1 MTAAPVTTAPP
12 PAGPAPAARRAR
24 RRPSARHLALAPLSL
39 LMVLPFLY
47 MLGAS
52 VMTRAQLNRFPPPL
66 VPPGVDLTGYR
77 ELLASSE
84 FPRWFLNSVIVSA
97 AIVASQVVLC
107 SMAGYAFA
115 RLRFAGRR
123 VTLALVIATTLIPFQ
138 LTVIPTFLIF
148 NRLHL
153 INTLGALIAPQLAS
167 ALGVYLM
174 TSFFQNFP
182 RELEEAA
189 RIDGCSRWG
198 VFFRVVLP
206 VARPA
211 LAALAVITFIY
222 AWNDLFWPMVAISS
236 KENYTVQAGLATF
249 QGQHR
254 ADWPQIMA
262 GTVLTTVPVLI
273 VFLVGQR
280 RFVQALAGAVKG

>member
-1 MTAAPVTTAPP
+1 MTTAPMT
-12 PAGPAPAARRAR
+12 GGRPAAAQAAGRRSR
-24 RRPSARHLALAPLSL
+24 RLPSPRHLALLPLSL
-39 LMVLPFLY
+39 LMVVPFVY

-52 VMTRAQLNRFPPPL
+52 VMTRAQLNRFPPPIL
-66 VPPGVDLTGYR
+66 PPGVDLTGYR
-77 ELLASSE
+77 ELLSDSE
-84 FPRWFLNSVIVSA
+84 FPRWFLNSVIVA
-97 AIVASQVVLC
+97 GAIVVSQVILC

-115 RLRFAGRR
+115 RLRFVGRR
-123 VTLALVIATTLIPFQ
+123 VALVLVIATTLIPFQ

-148 NRLHL
+148 HKLHM

-182 RELEEAA
+182 PELEEAA
-189 RIDGCSRWG
+189 RMDGCSRWG

-222 AWNDLFWPMVAISS
+222 AWNDLFWPMVAITS
-236 KENYTVQAGLATF
+236 KENLTVQAGLTTF

-273 VFLVGQR
+273 VFLIGQR

>member
-1 MTAAPVTTAPP
+1 
-12 PAGPAPAARRAR
+12 
-24 RRPSARHLALAPLSL
+24 
-39 LMVLPFLY
+39 MVVPFVY

-66 VPPGVDLTGYR
+66 VPPGMDLTGYR
-77 ELLASSE
+77 ELLSDSE
-84 FPRWFLNSVIVSA
+84 FPRWFLNSVLVA
-97 AIVASQVVLC
+97 GAIVTSQVVLC

-115 RLRFAGRR
+115 RLRFSGRR
-123 VTLALVIATTLIPFQ
+123 TALVLVIATTLIPFQ

-148 NRLHL
+148 HRLHL

-211 LAALAVITFIY
+211 LVALAVITFIY
-222 AWNDLFWPMVAISS
+222 AWNDLFWPLVAISS
-236 KENYTVQAGLATF
+236 SENYTVQAGLTTF

>member
-1 MTAAPVTTAPP
+1 MTTVPTPVRP
-12 PAGPAPAARRAR
+12 RRQ
-24 RRPSARHLALAPLSL
+24 RPSARHLALIPLSL
-39 LMVLPFLY
+39 LMVAPFIY
-47 MLGAS
+47 MLLSS
-52 VMTRAQLNRFPPPL
+52 VMSEAELNRFPPAIIPKSINL
-66 VPPGVDLTGYR
+66 SGYR
-77 ELLASSE
+77 QVLGGSD
-84 FPRWFLNSVIVSA
+84 FPRWFLNSLIVSG
-97 AIVASQVVLC
+97 AIVVSQVIFC

-115 RLRFAGRR
+115 RLRFAGRK
-123 VTLALVIATTLIPFQ
+123 TALILVIATTLIPFQ

-148 NRLHL
+148 HKLHL
-153 INTLGALIAPQLAS
+153 INSLGSLIVPQLAS

-182 RELEEAA
+182 KELEEAA
-189 RIDGCSRWG
+189 RIDGCSRFG

-222 AWNDLFWPMVAISS
+222 AWNDLFWPLVAISS
-236 KENYTVQAGLATF
+236 RQTFTVQVGLATF
-249 QGQHR
+249 QGQHQ
-254 ADWPQIMA
+254 AHWPEIMA

-273 VFLVGQR
+273 VFIIGQR

>member
-1 MTAAPVTTAPP
+1 MTTAPLSRLRLRP
-12 PAGPAPAARRAR
+12 RLRLTGRLPAAR
-24 RRPSARHLALAPLSL
+24 HLVLLPLSL
-39 LMVLPFLY
+39 LMVVPFVY

-66 VPPGVDLTGYR
+66 VPPGIDLTGYR
-77 ELLASSE
+77 GLLTDSQ
-84 FPRWFLNSVIVSA
+84 FPRWFLNSVIVA
-97 AIVASQVVLC
+97 GVIVLSQMLLC

-115 RLRFAGRR
+115 RMRFVGRK
-123 VTLALVIATTLIPFQ
+123 VALVLVIATTLIPFQ

-148 NRLHL
+148 NKLHL
-153 INTLGALIAPQLAS
+153 INTLGALIVPQLAS

-189 RIDGCSRWG
+189 RIDGCSRFG

-236 KENYTVQAGLATF
+236 QENYTVQAGLATF

-262 GTVLTTVPVLI
+262 GTVLTTVPVLV
-273 VFLVGQR
+273 VFLIGQR